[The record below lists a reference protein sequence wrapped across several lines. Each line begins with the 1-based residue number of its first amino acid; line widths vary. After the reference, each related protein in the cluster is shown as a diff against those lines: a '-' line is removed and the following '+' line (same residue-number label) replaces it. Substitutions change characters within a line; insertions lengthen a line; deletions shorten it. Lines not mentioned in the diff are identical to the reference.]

1 MTVTMRSGQRVSE
14 SCSCSAIA
22 RPHVMLLMHHRHTP
36 LQPLSPL
43 SPIPPPLLTLPRG
56 PSAHPIL
63 LRRRRPPRARGGSKR
78 REDSVNIN
86 TANVHDSREAGDP
99 GEREAREAKEGR
111 KEGSKEGP
119 PYIGLVRHVR
129 SDSKDEPQ
137 RDSLSSRHET
147 GRRAAAAIFA
157 IFC

>member
-14 SCSCSAIA
+14 SCSCSAFA
-22 RPHVMLLMHHRHTP
+22 RPRVMMHHHHTP
-36 LQPLSPL
+36 ATLSALSPTSFAH
-43 SPIPPPLLTLPRG
+43 SPPRPIRPSHP
-56 PSAHPIL
+56 PSATTAT
-63 LRRRRPPRARGGSKR
+63 ARGGSKR

-86 TANVHDSREAGDP
+86 TGNVHDSREAGDP

>member
-14 SCSCSAIA
+14 SCSCSAFA
-22 RPHVMLLMHHRHTP
+22 RPRVMMHHHHTP
-36 LQPLSPL
+36 ATLSALSPTSFAH
-43 SPIPPPLLTLPRG
+43 SPPRPIRPSHP
-56 PSAHPIL
+56 PSATTATARAAGAKGGRTPSTLI
-63 LRRRRPPRARGGSKR
+63 REMYTTQGRQATRASERPGRP
-78 REDSVNIN
+78 
-86 TANVHDSREAGDP
+86 
-99 GEREAREAKEGR
+99 R